1 MKKFIICI
9 ALALLTYAVCSCSE
23 SHIPEPD
30 YVTIQGVRLDLN
42 KELAGFGEAEKAH
55 LRKIYVNL
63 GKND

>member
-1 MKKFIICI
+1 MKNYIAIPVLVLLICF
-9 ALALLTYAVCSCSE
+9 VQGCCENHKSR
-23 SHIPEPD
+23 PD
-30 YVTIQGVRLDLN
+30 YVTIHGVRIDLN